1 MNKTAVNMVYTYL
14 FGSLLSNLLS
24 IYLEVRL
31 LDNVVILFLIFCR
44 TAMLHATEVAPFYIS
59 ISDGLEF
66 HFLPKVCYFLELVVV
81 VVFENNLYNEY
92 KVVSYCGFD
101 LYFPNG

>member
-31 LDNVVILFLIFCR
+31 LDHVVILLLIFCR

-59 ISDGLEF
+59 VSDGLEF